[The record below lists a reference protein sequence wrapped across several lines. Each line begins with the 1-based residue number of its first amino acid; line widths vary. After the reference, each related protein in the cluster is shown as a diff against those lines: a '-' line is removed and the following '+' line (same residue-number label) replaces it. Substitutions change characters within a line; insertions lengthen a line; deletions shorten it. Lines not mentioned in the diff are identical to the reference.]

1 MVFGTPHHL
10 PIAHD
15 AEFAQAW
22 LIVAARRWGC
32 QRWEEAV
39 MDKQSVTRAER
50 GSAPAK
56 GTLPACEDQRARL
69 RAIRKLVEENN
80 QSCLGTETIV
90 CQIYMESRFDSCAQ
104 AEGSS
109 ARGLMQLLKVANRE
123 LFRLDNL
130 HKASGA
136 RRPEAELYREA
147 DAFHDSAAF
156 IDEATNI
163 RTGTRYLQVLI
174 DKARR
179 EGSPDPIAEA
189 YKDYRGVGNG
199 IYYRKI
205 RAAADR
211 LKREPDSVEVLR
223 ELVG

>member
-1 MVFGTPHHL
+1 
-10 PIAHD
+10 
-15 AEFAQAW
+15 
-22 LIVAARRWGC
+22 
-32 QRWEEAV
+32 
-39 MDKQSVTRAER
+39 MDKGAVSKLEQ

-56 GTLPACEDQRARL
+56 GAPPGLDEQRARL
-69 RAIRKLVEENN
+69 RAIRKLVEANN

-90 CQIYMESRFDSCAQ
+90 CQIYMESRFDRCAQ

-130 HKASGA
+130 RKPLHA
-136 RRPEAELYREA
+136 RQCETALYQAA

-163 RTGTRYLQVLI
+163 RTGTRYLQALI
-174 DKARR
+174 DKARQ
-179 EGSPDPIAEA
+179 EGAGDPIAEA
-189 YKDYRGVGNG
+189 YKDYRGVRNG
-199 IYYRKI
+199 VYYQKI
-205 RAAADR
+205 RMAADR
-211 LKREPDSVEVLR
+211 LKRDPEDVGVLR